1 MIKFTT
7 KIKEIIILRGERGA
21 YLSHKAHIKG
31 LFPSYIKCCYKST
44 EKQLNRKMRKEYK
57 EFTEKD
63 LIYKI
68 FILGSS
74 LVV

>member
-7 KIKEIIILRGERGA
+7 KIKENITLRGGA

-44 EKQLNRKMRKEYK
+44 EKELNRKMRKEYK